1 MHAELRPSMPLA
13 VLCCRCCF
21 ARFVLPAATS
31 TRRAQLRL
39 QVLFQRWLA
48 VLQQAGKR
56 LPFKAENWET
66 VTGGGQGGGRTGLS
80 FSDGS
85 MSAFA
90 LLDAH
95 RLVLCS
101 SGKQ

>member
-66 VTGGGQGGGRTGLS
+66 VTGGGQGGWADRFVLFRREHVRLCLAGRTS
-80 FSDGS
+80 PR
-85 MSAFA
+85 A
-90 LLDAH
+90 
-95 RLVLCS
+95 V
-101 SGKQ
+101 